1 MLGPREDA
9 ASCFDAG
16 FDARRVMV
24 KYMYLPY
31 VYICVCVQ
39 LAHKESIDICFDK
52 PMNVFKQGRDVVGKE
67 EEARKTL
74 EI

>member
-1 MLGPREDA
+1 
-9 ASCFDAG
+9 
-16 FDARRVMV
+16 MV

-39 LAHKESIDICFDK
+39 LAHKESIYICFDK